1 MTSTISASWKTSIF
15 GVFALV
21 GGILQVTSKTPWLCD
36 TSALLVAIGVA
47 GVGVTARDVDKNARE
62 ISWKTTAG
70 GIVSLMGGV
79 LQVSAGPDWVHALGG
94 LLVAVGVAA
103 VGVAA
108 RDVNKASSVIT
119 GNQRDSLPPVVG
131 Q

>member
-15 GVFALV
+15 GLFALV
-21 GGILQVTSKTPWLCD
+21 GGIH
-36 TSALLVAIGVA
+36 
-47 GVGVTARDVDKNARE
+47 ARE

-79 LQVSAGPDWVHALGG
+79 LQASAGPDWVHALGG